1 MPRGAVPGKKH
12 IKQRQEVHITLR
24 AIIIYVR
31 IFHPTLTFDDLE
43 HQIGVPK
50 TTASAIFRI
59 ALVKAN
65 CTNANHTDFHEIL
78 ACCMPLTDA
87 NSSRNSY
94 LGVAI
99 DGTADSAKIRD
110 AIMQNPY
117 LSFHE
122 AALTTGIQISRR
134 TADNIAHNHRDE
146 AHPYPIV
153 RRVPSHKLSLTQ
165 EVRDLRV
172 EFSE

>member
-12 IKQRQEVHITLR
+12 TKQRQKVHITLR

-31 IFHPTLTFDDLE
+31 IFHPTLTFNDLE

-65 CTNANHTDFHEIL
+65 CTNANHTDANRTNANCTDFHEIL
-78 ACCMPLTDA
+78 TCCMPLTDA

-110 AIMQNPY
+110 VIMQNPY

-153 RRVPSHKLSLTQ
+153 RRVPSHKLPLT
-165 EVRDLRV
+165 
-172 EFSE
+172 